1 MKWSPGA
8 KQGDRD
14 LMWRPGCHSL
24 SQYIT
29 RKIYY
34 VFILHTPLSD
44 KAESSQTKSSLC
56 HRTAPVPSS
65 IILIA
70 GKQK

>member
-1 MKWSPGA
+1 MEPWGKAGG
-8 KQGDRD
+8 QGPDVES
-14 LMWRPGCHSL
+14 PGCHSL

-29 RKIYY
+29 GKIYY

-70 GKQK
+70 GKRK